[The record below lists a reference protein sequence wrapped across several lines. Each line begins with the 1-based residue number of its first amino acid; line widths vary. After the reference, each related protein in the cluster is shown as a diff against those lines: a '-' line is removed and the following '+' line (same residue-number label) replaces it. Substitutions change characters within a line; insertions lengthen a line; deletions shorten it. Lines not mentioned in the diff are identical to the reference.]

1 MVQRINSFG
10 KQRDNVLEETRVV
23 SVMNRHLG
31 TDARIKDEMGNRPL
45 PHLIRKQRLTVK
57 TIQVQATEEK
67 GFQTIG
73 AEFRVVT
80 ENLITRHLIIGI
92 LPCVK
97 ITSLRQDAYRVFR
110 LLGGFFSTYSAGF
123 SNFTFSLGF

>member
-10 KQRDNVLEETRVV
+10 KQRDNVPEETRVV
-23 SVMNRHLG
+23 SVMNRHLS

-57 TIQVQATEEK
+57 KIQVQATEEK
-67 GFQTIG
+67 GFQTKG
-73 AEFRVVT
+73 AEFRAVT
-80 ENLITRHLIIGI
+80 ENFITRHLTIGI

-110 LLGGFFSTYSAGF
+110 LLGGVFLSTY
-123 SNFTFSLGF
+123 